1 MSVNLKC
8 LTCSAVLVDH
18 KTFTPGGLVKES
30 GKWCP
35 VCKVFKVLDKVEPG
49 VSTAPA
55 VDAYEESAPKHSG
68 DELYSDLH
76 RVIANYPSVS
86 VYHTI
91 GALEAV
97 KMDLWSKLEEWNDPD
112 AQKK

>member
-35 VCKVFKVLDKVEPG
+35 VCKVFKVLDKVEATP
-49 VSTAPA
+49 
-55 VDAYEESAPKHSG
+55 DEESETDVEEIPHGTEQLRDDMNAVIG
-68 DELYSDLH
+68 RYSDLT
-76 RVIANYPSVS
+76 VCETLGVLFLLQ
-86 VYHTI
+86 
-91 GALEAV
+91 LEIIERL
-97 KMDLWSKLEEWNDPD
+97 KNCDHPD